1 MNYGSASLLSSH
13 TRASIFVSVC
23 SCSVCVGVSALHQK
37 QRRTSEHTSG
47 CKCHVA
53 AEWWTSRAFDVCERS
68 EHNSRLAVTPRQ
80 TLMIQSMHSTGKTDA
95 SLTSIPKGRRCCMK
109 VLFAC
114 LPPPLLPRKREGPVM
129 IWVKDSSLPEVCLKL
144 WKLNCDD
151 GELRGRIKTLK
162 RSLHA

>member
-114 LPPPLLPRKREGPVM
+114 LPPPPPPQKEGGACHDLSEGFIPPWSV
-129 IWVKDSSLPEVCLKL
+129 LEALKTQL
-144 WKLNCDD
+144 WRRWA
-151 GELRGRIKTLK
+151 LRA
-162 RSLHA
+162 H